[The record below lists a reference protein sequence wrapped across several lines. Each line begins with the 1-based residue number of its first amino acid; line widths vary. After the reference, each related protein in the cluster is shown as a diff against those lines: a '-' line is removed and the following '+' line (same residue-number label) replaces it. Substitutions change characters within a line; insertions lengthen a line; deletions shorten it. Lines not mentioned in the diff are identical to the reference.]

1 MNLPIVSTGSGSVVE
16 GRGAVPLE
24 LCGMDRECS
33 CPGHQA
39 RDEVGVLGDIDLDA
53 EVGAA
58 EGGLGEGRRGWYTSR
73 LGFEW
78 TDLHRDV
85 NVVNVPTAVYPLV
98 VRNLSPVPYPEE
110 IDPNGSDLDT
120 SSVEVSIDDDDLAA
134 REAET
139 AAVTSRL

>member
-39 RDEVGVLGDIDLDA
+39 RDEVGVLGDIDLD
-53 EVGAA
+53 
-58 EGGLGEGRRGWYTSR
+58 
-73 LGFEW
+73 
-78 TDLHRDV
+78 
-85 NVVNVPTAVYPLV
+85 
-98 VRNLSPVPYPEE
+98 
-110 IDPNGSDLDT
+110 T